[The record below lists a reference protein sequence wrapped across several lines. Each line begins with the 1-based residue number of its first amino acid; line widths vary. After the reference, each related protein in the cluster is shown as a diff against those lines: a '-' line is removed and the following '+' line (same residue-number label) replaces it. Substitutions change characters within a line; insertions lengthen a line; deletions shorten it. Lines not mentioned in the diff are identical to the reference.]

1 MDWKSIDEKIEVCKG
16 YIHGETEKTPY
27 LTPSF
32 VEVTSV
38 GVGFSRLDKKTKVHL
53 SELST
58 LCRTEIFL
66 YKVATLLSN
75 PCLNCLINFLLE
87 TFWFF
92 MRTHNPTSSLFFLS
106 TMDFAVFMG

>member
-1 MDWKSIDEKIEVCKG
+1 M
-16 YIHGETEKTPY
+16 
-27 LTPSF
+27 
-32 VEVTSV
+32 
-38 GVGFSRLDKKTKVHL
+38 GVGLSRLDKKTKAHV

-58 LCRTEIFL
+58 LCCTETFL
-66 YKVATLLSN
+66 YKAASLLSN

-106 TMDFAVFMG
+106 TMGFAMFMGSTLILCC

>member
-1 MDWKSIDEKIEVCKG
+1 M
-16 YIHGETEKTPY
+16 
-27 LTPSF
+27 
-32 VEVTSV
+32 
-38 GVGFSRLDKKTKVHL
+38 GVGLSRLDKKTKVHL

-58 LCRTEIFL
+58 LCRSEIFL

-106 TMDFAVFMG
+106 TMDFAVFMGQTLILCC